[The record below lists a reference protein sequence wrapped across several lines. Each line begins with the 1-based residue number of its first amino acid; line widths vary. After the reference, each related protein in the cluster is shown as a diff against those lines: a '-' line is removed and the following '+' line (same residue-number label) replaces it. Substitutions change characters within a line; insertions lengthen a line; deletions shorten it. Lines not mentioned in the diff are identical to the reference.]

1 MDEIE
6 VAETSDISSLNSVK
20 VILKTV
26 GPSRPTHLRV
36 PSHIKVRDF
45 RKLVAE
51 GESLPIESVRLILR
65 GKALHDRKNGEDVD
79 LQLADGDSFHVAVRP
94 KAPPK
99 HVRAGY
105 DDEEEDDDDLKF
117 QLPESASRWKWR
129 LFCILH
135 DKLKLPD
142 IVLIAIFSLSLKA
155 WVFIVTWFMLAPV
168 AHQWELG
175 PLYHCDSLAAIYARR
190 VHKVAQGDLVVPHPG
205 LRLYETKILATGF
218 ATIFLNLGHRQAGE
232 LSAYSIFN
240 EDFRELPGTFNA
252 DRVDRDIRTGQ
263 M

>member
-6 VAETSDISSLNSVK
+6 VDEASNIAPLNSVK

-51 GESLPIESVRLILR
+51 GERLPTESVRLILR

-79 LQLADGDSFHVAVRP
+79 IQLADGDSFIVAVRP

-105 DDEEEDDDDLKF
+105 DDEEEDEDDLKF

-155 WVFIVTWFMLAPV
+155 WVFIILWFLLAPV
-168 AHQWELG
+168 AHKWELG
-175 PLYHCDSLAAIYARR
+175 PLY
-190 VHKVAQGDLVVPHPG
+190 
-205 LRLYETKILATGF
+205 ILATGF